1 MIVESSTK
9 TTINNNIRTD
19 TCPCCKSTLISSTGE
34 INYAKNT
41 TYSSSQILL
50 TETPE
55 LWKCN
60 DCQSCFTQN
69 RVSEADSIALYSL
82 GSSWSSDSFANS
94 KTQATVDLIE
104 SLIKPG
110 CKMLD
115 IGCANGAMLDYAKQ
129 RGAVTSGLEYSRA
142 NLDELRRKQHTAY
155 ADWLQVDEK
164 FDIITAFDVVEH
176 LYDLDSFLDCCLSH
190 LADDG
195 LLVFMTGDIN
205 SWSAKMGKSKWWY
218 VRYPEHVLFPSLS
231 YFESLPNLKVI
242 NIVKTLPSRLTV
254 HPPIIKF
261 FKNTK
266 NRLVHMIFGN
276 FAPSPLF
283 PPDHIIF
290 VIKKTDK

>member
-1 MIVESSTK
+1 MIIESPTK

-19 TCPCCKSTLISSTGE
+19 ICPCCKSTSIFSTGE

-50 TETPE
+50 TELPE

-82 GSSWSSDSFANS
+82 GSSWSSDSFENS

-104 SLIKPG
+104 SLVKPG
-110 CKMLD
+110 YKMLD

-129 RGAVTSGLEYSRA
+129 RGAITSGLEYSRA

-155 ADWLQVDEK
+155 ADWSQVGEK

-195 LLVFMTGDIN
+195 LLVFMTGDIS

-218 VRYPEHVLFPSLS
+218 VRFPEHLLFPSIS
-231 YFESLPNLKVI
+231 YFESLPNLKVVTV
-242 NIVKTLPSRLTV
+242 VKTLPSRLAV
-254 HPPIIKF
+254 HSPIINF
-261 FKNTK
+261 VKNLK
-266 NRLVHMIFGN
+266 NVIGSLRLGN
-276 FAPSPLF
+276 FVPSPLF
-283 PPDHIIF
+283 PPDHVII
-290 VIKKTDK
+290 VLKINT

>member
-1 MIVESSTK
+1 MITTSPTK
-9 TTINNNIRTD
+9 TTINNNVRTN
-19 TCPCCKSTLISSTGE
+19 TCPCCKSTSLSKIGE

-41 TYSSSQILL
+41 TYSSSQVLL
-50 TETPE
+50 TELPE
-55 LWKCN
+55 LWKCD

-82 GSSWSSDSFANS
+82 GSSWSSDSFEQS

-104 SLIKPG
+104 SLVKPG

-129 RGAVTSGLEYSRA
+129 RGAITSGLEYSRA

-155 ADWLQVDEK
+155 ADWSQVDDY

-190 LADDG
+190 LSDDG
-195 LLVFMTGDIN
+195 LLVFMTGDIS

-218 VRYPEHVLFPSLS
+218 VRFPEHVLFPSTS
-231 YFESLPNLKVI
+231 YFESLPNLKVV
-242 NIVKTLPSRLTV
+242 NIVKTLPSRLAV
-254 HPPIIKF
+254 HSPIINFVKSL
-261 FKNTK
+261 KNALSSL
-266 NRLVHMIFGN
+266 RLGN
-276 FAPSPLF
+276 FIPSSFF
-283 PPDHIIF
+283 PPDH
-290 VIKKTDK
+290 VIVVLKRNNE